1 MWDLRK
7 CSAGPQRTVRTSN
20 FLHLKAAKR
29 LLMWVTW
36 KESQLIVWIKRDKT
50 VKRCLEKADV
60 CKRKK
65 NNYSTFT
72 QALGFLLC
80 NNHSNCRW
88 QPEPKSGGHWSCAAF
103 VPPPLPLVGLSKLF
117 WPPWGLGS
125 VHKHHC
131 LLVCW
136 LPARR
141 ISGLW
146 DLLTLLCPD
155 GPFICRLGSTHT
167 LSVPQRRPQ
176 WTARA
181 ARHWAINWIVYPAYH
196 LSALCPH
203 SE

>member
-7 CSAGPQRTVRTSN
+7 CIMYNQNQELPPFESHKEAVNMSNINPESADFV
-20 FLHLKAAKR
+20 
-29 LLMWVTW
+29 
-36 KESQLIVWIKRDKT
+36 LIQSHTKT
-50 VKRCLEKADV
+50 DQRCLEKADV
-60 CKRKK
+60 CWK
-65 NNYSTFT
+65 NTNLSTLI
-72 QALGFLLC
+72 QVPCFLLC
-80 NNHSNCRW
+80 NNHVNCRW

-103 VPPPLPLVGLSKLF
+103 VPFPHLSCAVLSKLF
-117 WPPWGLGS
+117 WPPRGLGS

-141 ISGLW
+141 NSGLW

-155 GPFICRLGSTHT
+155 CPFIHRLGSTHT
-167 LSVPQRRPQ
+167 LSVPQRDPQ

-181 ARHWAINWIVYPAYH
+181 AWH
-196 LSALCPH
+196 SALRISYLPFKYTLCPH